1 MSLSRAGSYGY
12 RIDSVAWQRIKP
24 IEPRLF
30 MKTFVRVLV
39 LSLAVTGA
47 FASSHHLSADLAL
60 HSKVSAMPV
69 PICPPGDPN
78 GCGICQFNGCPPDP
92 K

>member
-1 MSLSRAGSYGY
+1 
-12 RIDSVAWQRIKP
+12 
-24 IEPRLF
+24 

-39 LSLAVTGA
+39 LSLVATGA
-47 FASSHHLSADLAL
+47 FASSHYRDGVPTV

-69 PICPPGDPN
+69 PICPPSDPN
-78 GCGICQFNGCPPDP
+78 GCGLCQFNGCPPDG